1 MSNNRRPAYL
11 PIAIIAVV
19 IIVIAAAVIMWFK
32 PDSQRMETA
41 QSASIASADTSEST
55 LSTVLNSE
63 QTEQTA
69 SAQNQSAF
77 VTGLERLPRS
87 LKGTQVDGEIII
99 DENKQLVVTEGLRR
113 LFDYFL
119 SAIGEEDE
127 AVIFARVESYI
138 RHHTPEPAASQ
149 AVAIFSKYVA
159 YLKALPEIEKRY
171 GNLQLQATKNGELD
185 LNAIAQQKQNVANL
199 RQQYFDKTTI
209 EAFFG
214 ASDSYDDYSMEMVRI
229 NQNEQMSEAQ
239 KQAARQDY
247 VSRLPD
253 GAIKTNIMQQANL
266 NELMARTEQMK
277 AAGASPEALYNMR
290 RELVG
295 APAAA
300 RLAQVDQQ
308 DADFDQRFK
317 QYQTQKQQLLS
328 QNADKAQA
336 QTQIHQIEQQLF
348 NDMERKR
355 LAGYAALQQQ
365 KAAALNSS
373 VNSNPN

>member
-1 MSNNRRPAYL
+1 MSKHRRPAYL
-11 PIAIIAVV
+11 PIVIIAVV

-55 LSTVLNSE
+55 LSTTLNSE

-87 LKGTQVDGEIII
+87 LRGTQVDGEIII
-99 DENKQLVVTEGLRR
+99 DEHKQLVVTEGLRR

-119 SAIGEEDE
+119 SALGEEEE
-127 AVIFARVESYI
+127 AVIFARVERYI

-149 AVAIFSKYVA
+149 AVAIFGNYVA
-159 YLKALPEIEKRY
+159 YLKALPDIEKRY
-171 GNLQLQATKNGELD
+171 GNLQLQASKSGELD
-185 LNAIAQQKQNVANL
+185 LNAIAQQKQEVARL

-214 ASDSYDDYSMEMVRI
+214 AEDNYDDYSMEMVRI

-253 GAIKTNIMQQANL
+253 GAIKTNILQQANL
-266 NELMARTEQMK
+266 NELMIRTERMK

-295 APAAA
+295 APAAE
-300 RLAQVDQQ
+300 RLAQVDQE
-308 DADFDQRFK
+308 DANFDQRFT
-317 QYQTQKQQLLS
+317 QYEAQKAQLLS
-328 QNADKAQA
+328 QSANPAEAQS
-336 QTQIHQIEQQLF
+336 QIDQLEQQLF
-348 NDMERKR
+348 DDAERKR
-355 LAGYAALQQQ
+355 LSGYAALQKTKTQ
-365 KAAALNSS
+365 
-373 VNSNPN
+373 

>member
-11 PIAIIAVV
+11 PIAIIAV
-19 IIVIAAAVIMWFK
+19 IIIAIAAAVIMWFK
-32 PDSQRMETA
+32 PDSQRIETV
-41 QSASIASADTSEST
+41 QLVSSASTDTSEST
-55 LSTVLNSE
+55 LSTALNSE

-149 AVAIFSKYVA
+149 AVAIFGKYVA

-171 GNLQLQATKNGELD
+171 GNLQLQATKSGELD
-185 LNAIAQQKQNVANL
+185 LNAVAQQKQDIANL
-199 RQQYFDKTTI
+199 RQQYFDKSTI
-209 EAFFG
+209 TAFFG
-214 ASDSYDDYSMEMVRI
+214 AEDDYDSYSIEMVRI
-229 NQNEQMSEAQ
+229 DQNKQMSDAQ

-247 VSRLPD
+247 ISRLPEN
-253 GAIKTNIMQQANL
+253 ATKSNIIQQANIS
-266 NELMARTEQMK
+266 ELMTRTEQMK
-277 AAGASPEALYNMR
+277 ARGATPEELYNMR

-295 APAAA
+295 APAAE
-300 RLAQVDQQ
+300 RLAQVDQE
-308 DADFDQRFK
+308 DANFDQRFT
-317 QYQTQKQQLLS
+317 QYETQKNLLLS
-328 QNADKAQA
+328 QGVDVAQA
-336 QTQIHQIEQQLF
+336 QIQINQLEQQLF
-348 NDMERKR
+348 DDTERKR
-355 LAGYAALQQQ
+355 LDGYAALQRQQ
-365 KAAALNSS
+365 A
-373 VNSNPN
+373 VNNP

>member
-69 SAQNQSAF
+69 SAQNQSTF

-185 LNAIAQQKQNVANL
+185 LNAIAQQKQDVANL

>member
-1 MSNNRRPAYL
+1 MSNNRRPTYL

-19 IIVIAAAVIMWFK
+19 IIVIAAAVIVWFK
-32 PDSQRMETA
+32 PDNKPMATQQSL
-41 QSASIASADTSEST
+41 SASPTDKSEST
-55 LSTVLNSE
+55 LSTALNSE

-69 SAQNQSAF
+69 LAQSQSAF

-87 LKGTQVDGEIII
+87 LRDTQVDGEIII
-99 DENKQLVVTEGLRR
+99 NENKQLVVTEGLRR

-119 SAIGEEDE
+119 SALGEEEE
-127 AVIFARVESYI
+127 ATIYARVESYI

-149 AVAIFSKYVA
+149 AVAIFGNYVA
-159 YLKALPEIEKRY
+159 YLKALPEIEKHY

-185 LNAIAQQKQNVANL
+185 LNAITQQKQDVASL

-277 AAGASPEALYNMR
+277 AAGSSPEALYNMR

-295 APAAA
+295 APAAE
-300 RLAQVDQQ
+300 RLAQVDQE
-308 DADFDQRFK
+308 DANFDQRF
-317 QYQTQKQQLLS
+317 QQLQSQKQQILA
-328 QNADKAQA
+328 QTTDKAKA
-336 QTQIHQIEQQLF
+336 QIQITQLEKQLF
-348 NDMERKR
+348 NNAERKR
-355 LAGYAALQQQ
+355 LTGYAALQ
-365 KAAALNSS
+365 KSELE
-373 VNSNPN
+373 

>member
-1 MSNNRRPAYL
+1 MSKHRRPAYL
-11 PIAIIAVV
+11 PIVIIAVV
-19 IIVIAAAVIMWFK
+19 IIVIAAAVIVWFK

-55 LSTVLNSE
+55 LSTALNSE

-99 DENKQLVVTEGLRR
+99 NENKQLVVTEGLRR

-119 SAIGEEDE
+119 SALGEEEE
-127 AVIFARVESYI
+127 ATIYARVESYI

-149 AVAIFSKYVA
+149 AVAIFGNYVA
-159 YLKALPEIEKRY
+159 YLKALPDIEKRY
-171 GNLQLQATKNGELD
+171 GNLQLQASKSGELD
-185 LNAIAQQKQNVANL
+185 LNAIAQQKQEVASL

-214 ASDSYDDYSMEMVRI
+214 AEDNYDDYSIEMVRI

-253 GAIKTNIMQQANL
+253 GAIKTNILQQANL
-266 NELMARTEQMK
+266 NELMIRTERMK

-295 APAAA
+295 VPAAE
-300 RLAQVDQQ
+300 RLAQVDQE
-308 DADFDQRFK
+308 DANFDQRFT
-317 QYQTQKQQLLS
+317 QYEAQKAQLLS
-328 QNADKAQA
+328 QSANPAAAQS
-336 QTQIHQIEQQLF
+336 QIEQLEQQLF
-348 NDMERKR
+348 DDAERKR
-355 LAGYAALQQQ
+355 LSGYAALQKTKTQ
-365 KAAALNSS
+365 
-373 VNSNPN
+373 

>member
-1 MSNNRRPAYL
+1 MSNNRRPAHL
-11 PIAIIAVV
+11 PLAIIAVV

-69 SAQNQSAF
+69 SAQNQSTF

-185 LNAIAQQKQNVANL
+185 LNAIAQQKQDVANL

-295 APAAA
+295 APASE
-300 RLAQVDQQ
+300 RLAQVDQE
-308 DADFDQRFK
+308 DANFDQRFK
-317 QYQTQKQQLLS
+317 QYQAQKQQLLS
-328 QNADKAQA
+328 QNADKVQA

>member
-185 LNAIAQQKQNVANL
+185 LNAIAQQKQDVANL

-209 EAFFG
+209 TAFFG
-214 ASDSYDDYSMEMVRI
+214 AEDEYDDYSIAMVKI
-229 NQNEQMSEAQ
+229 NQDKQMSDAQ
-239 KQAARQDY
+239 KEAAKQDY
-247 VSRLPD
+247 ISRMPD
-253 GAIKTNIMQQANL
+253 NATKANIAQQANL
-266 NELMARTEQMK
+266 NELITRTEQMQAK
-277 AAGASPEALYNMR
+277 GATAEELYNMR

-308 DADFDQRFK
+308 DAHFAQRFK
-317 QYQTQKQQLLS
+317 QYQAQKQQLLS

-348 NDMERKR
+348 NETERKR
-355 LAGYAALQQQ
+355 LAGYAALQKQ

>member
-32 PDSQRMETA
+32 PDNKPMATQQSL
-41 QSASIASADTSEST
+41 SASPTDKSEST
-55 LSTVLNSE
+55 LSTAQSNTQAE
-63 QTEQTA
+63 A
-69 SAQNQSAF
+69 PFAQNQSAF
-77 VTGLERLPRS
+77 VTELEHLPRS
-87 LKGTQVDGEIII
+87 LRGTQVDGEIII

-149 AVAIFSKYVA
+149 AVAIFGNYVA
-159 YLKALPEIEKRY
+159 YLKALPDIEKRY
-171 GNLQLQATKNGELD
+171 GNLQLQASKSGELD
-185 LNAIAQQKQNVANL
+185 LNAIAQQRQEVASL

-214 ASDSYDDYSMEMVRI
+214 AEDNYDDYSMEMVRI

-295 APAAA
+295 APAAE
-300 RLAQVDQQ
+300 RLAQVDQE
-308 DADFDQRFK
+308 DANFDQRFT
-317 QYQTQKQQLLS
+317 QYEAQKAQLLS
-328 QNADKAQA
+328 QNANPAAAQS
-336 QTQIHQIEQQLF
+336 QIEQLEQQLF
-348 NDMERKR
+348 DDAERKR
-355 LAGYAALQQQ
+355 LSGYAALQKTQTQ
-365 KAAALNSS
+365 
-373 VNSNPN
+373 

>member
-1 MSNNRRPAYL
+1 MSTKRRPPFL
-11 PIAIIAVV
+11 LIIIAV
-19 IIVIAAAVIMWFK
+19 IIVLVVAIIWWFK
-32 PDSQRMETA
+32 PDNARKSSSQTESTA
-41 QSASIASADTSEST
+41 LNSQANASIIDEANVNNNVGTFAKQDASQFT
-55 LSTVLNSE
+55 
-63 QTEQTA
+63 
-69 SAQNQSAF
+69 
-77 VTGLERLPRS
+77 TGLENLPRS

-185 LNAIAQQKQNVANL
+185 LNAIAQQKQDVANL

>member
-1 MSNNRRPAYL
+1 MSTKRRPPFL
-11 PIAIIAVV
+11 LIIIAV
-19 IIVIAAAVIMWFK
+19 IIVLVVAIIWWFK
-32 PDSQRMETA
+32 PDNASKPSSQTEATA
-41 QSASIASADTSEST
+41 LNSQANASIIDEANVNNNVGTFAKQDASQFT
-55 LSTVLNSE
+55 
-63 QTEQTA
+63 
-69 SAQNQSAF
+69 
-77 VTGLERLPRS
+77 TGLENLPRS

-185 LNAIAQQKQNVANL
+185 LNAIAQQKQDVANL

-209 EAFFG
+209 TAFFG
-214 ASDSYDDYSMEMVRI
+214 AEDEYDDYSIAMVKI
-229 NQNEQMSEAQ
+229 NQDKQMSDAQ
-239 KQAARQDY
+239 KEAAKQDY
-247 VSRLPD
+247 ISRMPD
-253 GAIKTNIMQQANL
+253 NATKANIAQQANL
-266 NELMARTEQMK
+266 EELISRTEQLQAK
-277 AAGASPEALYNMR
+277 GATAEELYNMR

-308 DADFDQRFK
+308 DAHFDQRFK
-317 QYQTQKQQLLS
+317 QYQAQKQQLLS
-328 QNADKAQA
+328 QNADKVQA

-348 NDMERKR
+348 NETERKR
-355 LAGYAALQQQ
+355 LAGYAALQKQ